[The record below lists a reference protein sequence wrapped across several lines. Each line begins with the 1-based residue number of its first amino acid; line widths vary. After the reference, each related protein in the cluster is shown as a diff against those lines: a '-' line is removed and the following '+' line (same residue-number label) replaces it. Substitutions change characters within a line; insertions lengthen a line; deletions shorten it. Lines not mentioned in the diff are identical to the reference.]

1 MIGRNCAAFVLLI
14 AVALLGG
21 CATKPEIPFDKGA
34 NNIKT
39 IGILTPS
46 EPDHGSVMLASSVGQ
61 SFGIVGALI
70 DTGMRM
76 SRESKFNTL
85 LGQESFIFQDELLKS
100 LSDKLTANGY
110 AVSTVAV
117 PRTST
122 GFLKA
127 YPKGDETKV
136 DAYLDVVVT
145 GYGYIAAGIGSSTP
159 YRPVDVMNVRLVRAA
174 DSKILMEDTVV
185 FNPVG
190 PALATN
196 IVTVPPN
203 PDYTFQDFDALT
215 ADPAAMTKGLK
226 DSVDQSA
233 DAAAKLLR

>member
-1 MIGRNCAAFVLLI
+1 MKRIYAAFVLLI
-14 AVALLGG
+14 AVALLNG

-39 IGILTPS
+39 IGILTPY
-46 EPDHGSVMLASSVGQ
+46 EPDHGSVVLASSVGQ

-85 LGQESFIFQDELLKS
+85 LGQESFIYQDELLKS
-100 LSDKLTANGY
+100 LSAKLTAGGY
-110 AVSTVAV
+110 VVSMVAV
-117 PRTST
+117 PRS
-122 GFLKA
+122 GADYLKT
-127 YPKGDETKV
+127 YPKGGENKV

-145 GYGYIAAGIGSSTP
+145 GYGYVAAGIGSSTP
-159 YRPVDVMNVRLVRAA
+159 YRPIDGIKVRLVRAL
-174 DSKILMEDTVV
+174 DSKVLMEDTVV

-190 PALATN
+190 PAVASN

-203 PDYTFQDFDALT
+203 PEYTFEDFDALT
-215 ADPAAMTKGLK
+215 ADPVAMTKGLK
-226 DSVDQSA
+226 DAIDQSA
-233 DAAAKLLR
+233 DAVAKLLR

>member
-1 MIGRNCAAFVLLI
+1 MRGNCAAFVLLI
-14 AVALLGG
+14 AVALLSG

-39 IGILTPS
+39 IGILTPY
-46 EPDHGSVMLASSVGQ
+46 EPDHGSVVLASSVGQ
-61 SFGIVGALI
+61 SLGLIGALV

-100 LSDKLTANGY
+100 LAGKLTIYGY
-110 AVSTVAV
+110 SVSTVAV
-117 PRTST
+117 PRS
-122 GFLKA
+122 GAGYLKA
-127 YPKGDETKV
+127 YPKGDENKV
-136 DAYLDVVVT
+136 DAYLDVSVT
-145 GYGYIAAGIGSSTP
+145 AYGYVAAGIGSSTP
-159 YRPVDVMNVRLVRAA
+159 YRPIDFMQVRLVRAL
-174 DSKILMEDTVV
+174 DSKVLMEDVVV

-190 PALATN
+190 PAVPAN
-196 IVTVPPN
+196 AVTVPPN
-203 PDYTFQDFDALT
+203 PDYTFEDFDALT

-233 DAAAKLLR
+233 DAVAKLLR